1 MDAERSIADSATVNR
16 TCSSLL
22 ALLTCI
28 CACLRPNPAFDPDAG
43 DDAGPGLTTVV
54 SAGESTAASS
64 APATG
69 ETSSGSSTSGVA
81 PTSSGVAPT
90 STGVGTST
98 SGMATTGEPVTS
110 GPDSTSSSGST
121 GGPSVA
127 PGTYEVPAS
136 LGTCVFAA
144 VRKVPIHGGPD
155 QCSVDADTINNSE
168 LIGLMMIDVQVDNA
182 AGMSRPARPYL
193 RFDVPDEFA
202 GLTVV
207 SATLH
212 VQVADNVT
220 DLPQSGE
227 LWWSEPFDAQLLKT
241 TAPKLVSL
249 IAPDKGEVQPD
260 EWLTWSLDPGQVMAG
275 QPLFFGLLPTHN
287 KGVILRGG
295 TTTPGFPYLEV
306 ELQ

>member
-1 MDAERSIADSATVNR
+1 MDAERSMVDSAAVNR
-16 TCSSLL
+16 TRSSLL
-22 ALLTCI
+22 ALITCT

-43 DDAGPGLTTVV
+43 DDAGPGPTTVV

-90 STGVGTST
+90 SSGETST
-98 SGMATTGEPVTS
+98 SGEPLTS
-110 GPDSTSSSGST
+110 GPDSSSSSGST

-136 LGTCVFAA
+136 IGTCVFAA
-144 VRKVPIHGGPD
+144 VRNVPIHGGPEA
-155 QCSVDADTINNSE
+155 CSVDADTINNSE

-202 GLTVV
+202 GLSVV
-207 SATLH
+207 AATLH

-227 LWWSEPFDAQLLKT
+227 LWWSEPFDAQVLQSE
-241 TAPKLVSL
+241 APKLLGL

-260 EWLTWSLDPGQVMAG
+260 EWLTWPLDPKQVMAG
-275 QPLFFGLLPTHN
+275 EPLFFGLLPTHN
-287 KGVILRGG
+287 KGVMLRGG
-295 TTTPGFPYLEV
+295 ATMPGFPYLEI